1 MWKSKMNEQTCC
13 YICKLGFLPE
23 EPTPS
28 LYNREG
34 IYLCKHCL
42 DVTNSRA
49 TKMEQQGVT

>member
-1 MWKSKMNEQTCC
+1 MKQTCC
-13 YICKLGFLPE
+13 YICKLGFTPD
-23 EPTPS
+23 EPTPP

-49 TKMEQQGVT
+49 AKMERHSIYEEAT